1 MTDELTTFDRS
12 RIERTVW
19 RNLGVKSVREI
30 AEEAGIKPDQVLRI
44 KNEMLSGI
52 DVLTI
57 DEMRAKAI
65 ADLNELA
72 IKAREMVDAGLDD
85 RALAPLLS
93 ASTQATKTVL
103 NELRNM
109 EKNSQAD
116 VNRLNDLR
124 VRELVTLMRETVD
137 ASVREIAS
145 RVDGMTED
153 EMFDVFNANL
163 TAAAASLQA
172 RNEL

>member
-1 MTDELTTFDRS
+1 MAED
-12 RIERTVW
+12 
-19 RNLGVKSVREI
+19 LGVNP
-30 AEEAGIKPDQVLRI
+30 ALVLSI
-44 KNEMLSGI
+44 KNEMFNNL
-52 DVLTI
+52 DPLTV
-57 DEMRAKAI
+57 DQMRAKAI
-65 ADLNELA
+65 ADLSELA
-72 IKAREMVDAGLDD
+72 VKARELVDTVTDA

-93 ASTQATKTVL
+93 ASTQATKTAL
-103 NELRNM
+103 NELRRY
-109 EKNSQAD
+109 EDRGTSEVKA
-116 VNRLNDLR
+116 LNDLR

-145 RVDGMTED
+145 RVEGMTED